1 MRTIILSFSLLFFIF
16 AGAFPQNDPDAVKI
30 LDKFSAAALGAPSI
44 SMMFDLVTV
53 DQVEGTTNTN
63 SGSIILNKD
72 KYRLDLSDNII
83 WFNGET
89 SWNYLP
95 DEKEVTITKPEKGDD
110 SFQTRPSAVF
120 SLYKKGYK
128 SRLIEKKTDS
138 YLIDMY
144 PEDLESDHIRIR
156 LSIGSQN
163 LDLKS
168 LEYKYKNGV
177 TVTLKVKEYDLSRKP
192 DGSEFA
198 FSPAKYKGIEI
209 VDMR

>member
-1 MRTIILSFSLLFFIF
+1 MRTIILSFSLLFFTF
-16 AGAFPQNDPDAVKI
+16 TGAFPQNDPEAVKI
-30 LDKFSAAALGAPSI
+30 LDRFSAAALGAPSI
-44 SMMFDLVTV
+44 SMKFDLVTV

-63 SGSIILNKD
+63 SGSIILNRD
-72 KYRLDLSDNII
+72 KYKLDLTDNII
-83 WFNGET
+83 WYNGET

-95 DEKEVTITKPEKGDD
+95 DEKEVTITKPEKDDD

-128 SRLIEKKTDS
+128 SRLIEKKADS
-138 YLIDMY
+138 FLIDIY
-144 PEDLESDHIRIR
+144 PEEMESDHIRIR
-156 LSIGSQN
+156 LSIGSEK

-177 TVTLKVKEYDLSRKP
+177 TLTLKVKEYDLSRKP
-192 DGSEFA
+192 DDSEFA
-198 FSPAKYKGIEI
+198 FSIAKYKGIEI